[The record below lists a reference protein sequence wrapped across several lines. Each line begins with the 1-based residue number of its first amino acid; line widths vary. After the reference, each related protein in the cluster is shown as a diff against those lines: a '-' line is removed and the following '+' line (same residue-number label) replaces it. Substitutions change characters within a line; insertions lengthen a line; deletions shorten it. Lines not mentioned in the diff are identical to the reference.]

1 MNTRFTPIALGLSLL
16 ALAEPGLALN
26 RCVDAQGKVSYSD
39 LPCPSNTQGSSIS
52 VKPASGE
59 SATVRRNAVGDMPA
73 SVRRAEASQPDT
85 VSGQRAAIAAIDEA
99 IRDVERKMNAD
110 RDATVAQID
119 KLYRELGDRSRIA
132 DLTPEAAQA
141 SQAVTFSH
149 IQNLQ
154 RAAGERM
161 RAYQAQL
168 QQLQDEKRRLEK
180 R

>member
-1 MNTRFTPIALGLSLL
+1 MNSWRTPVVLALSLMTV
-16 ALAEPGLALN
+16 AESGFALN

-39 LPCPSNTQGSSIS
+39 LPCPSNAQGGSIT

-59 SATVRRNAVGDMPA
+59 AAAVRRNAVGDMPA
-73 SVRRAEASQPDT
+73 SVRRAGASQPDT
-85 VSGQRAAIAAIDEA
+85 VSGQRARIAAVEEA
-99 IRDVERKMNAD
+99 MRDVERKMNAD
-110 RDATVAQID
+110 RDATVTQID
-119 KLYRELGDRSRIA
+119 KLYRELGDRNRIA

-161 RAYQAQL
+161 RAYQEQL
-168 QQLQDEKRRLEK
+168 RQLQDEKRRLEA